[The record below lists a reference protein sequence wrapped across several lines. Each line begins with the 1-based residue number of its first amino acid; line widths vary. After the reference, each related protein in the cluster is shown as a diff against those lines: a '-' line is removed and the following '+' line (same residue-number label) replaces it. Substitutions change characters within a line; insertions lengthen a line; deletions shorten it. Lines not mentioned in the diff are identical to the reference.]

1 MSSYQHNQPPQVNDH
16 PLTHVEGGGGPE
28 KDYVTVT
35 PLPPPP
41 ATVHPPLK
49 EGYESNDNNPPHGT
63 QSRGDGF
70 WRGCCAG
77 MCCCCLLDICF

>member
-1 MSSYQHNQPPQVNDH
+1 MSTYAQNPPPQAPNH
-16 PLTHVEGGGGPE
+16 PPTQVSGGGATM
-28 KDYVTVT
+28 DYVAPT

-41 ATVHPPLK
+41 MAVGQPVK
-49 EGYESNDNNPPHGT
+49 DDYETSDKNAHHGT

-77 MCCCCLLDICF
+77 LCCCCLLDACF

>member
-1 MSSYQHNQPPQVNDH
+1 MSTYAQNQPPQVLHDI
-16 PLTHVEGGGGPE
+16 PSTGT
-28 KDYVTVT
+28 DYVAPT

-41 ATVHPPLK
+41 EVVGQPVK
-49 EGYESNDNNPPHGT
+49 DGYELSDKNNNPPDHGT